1 MTTVWTRDTK
11 RRRVLSVLNI
21 SDSKRKSVL
30 SLKTEET
37 LEREEEGKEERVTQC
52 PLMFRRCFSHVMMEH
67 TLVAEMFI
75 CSRIKKDDI

>member
-1 MTTVWTRDTK
+1 MAHTEMRMTTVWTRDTK

-37 LEREEEGKEERVTQC
+37 LEREEEGKEERVTHGAH
-52 PLMFRRCFSHVMMEH
+52 PRS
-67 TLVAEMFI
+67 
-75 CSRIKKDDI
+75 